1 MYANYA
7 RMCVRMCVYR
17 CVCVGGRVLACEGAR
32 MYACTI
38 IFLHT
43 CVVFGLLVCMRSR
56 VSLPPP
62 SLFPSRPS
70 LYMILVPQSDC

>member
-1 MYANYA
+1 
-7 RMCVRMCVYR
+7 
-17 CVCVGGRVLACEGAR
+17 

-43 CVVFGLLVCMRSR
+43 CVVFDLLVCMRSR